1 MNKFIVAALAAG
13 LALSGCGDGNPFE
26 DNATEDT
33 EDTGDSTGD
42 ADGIDGDRTLPPGTT
57 SPQPNS
63 SIVRT
68 EPTQADG
75 GNLGDGYVTSVSYD
89 SSNDTFYVDNLAFDG
104 DNVYSR
110 GAAVSSLGPY
120 AVYEAD
126 RLYQDGY
133 NGNQINQLTHRAIY
147 GVSQSTNTQF
157 AIVRTGAYIDYGFGG
172 FIYQRNNGVT
182 LPTTG
187 QASYTGEYAGIR
199 DFSGQGGLQYSTATV
214 DIAIDFD
221 DFNDTT
227 GSRGDAVRGY
237 VSNRVIYDV
246 NGNDITSLV
255 IDQINASANSS
266 LSALPAIVFKVGP
279 GVMDDNGE
287 IVGEVFSNFT
297 NDDGSGVSFETGN
310 YYAIVSGDDAEEI
323 VGIIVTETSVGQ
335 SSGNVRETG
344 GFVVLR

>member
-1 MNKFIVAALAAG
+1 MNKFIVAAMAAG

-26 DNATEDT
+26 DNATEEET
-33 EDTGDSTGD
+33 EETTEEG
-42 ADGIDGDRTLPPGTT
+42 GIEGDRTLPPGTT
-57 SPQPNS
+57 SPQPNT

-68 EPTQADG
+68 EPTESG
-75 GNLGDGYVTSVSYD
+75 GGEIGDGYVTSVSYD

-110 GAAVSSLGPY
+110 GTAVSSLGPY

-126 RLYQDGY
+126 RLYQDDF

-187 QASYTGEYAGIR
+187 QASYTGDYAGIR
-199 DFSGQGGLQYSTATV
+199 DFSAKGGLQYTTATV
-214 DIAIDFD
+214 DMAIDFD
-221 DFNDTT
+221 DFNDST
-227 GSRGDAVRGY
+227 GSRGDAVRGF
-237 VSNRVIYDV
+237 VSNRVIYDI
-246 NGNDITSLV
+246 NGNDITSTV
-255 IDQINASANSS
+255 IDQINAASNSS
-266 LSALPAIVFKVGP
+266 LTALPAMVFKVGP

-287 IVGEVFSNFT
+287 ITGEVFSTFGAN
-297 NDDGSGVSFETGN
+297 DGSAVSFESGN
-310 YYAIVSGDDAEEI
+310 YYAIISGDNAEEI

-335 SSGNVRETG
+335 GDGSVRETG
-344 GFVVLR
+344 GFIVLR